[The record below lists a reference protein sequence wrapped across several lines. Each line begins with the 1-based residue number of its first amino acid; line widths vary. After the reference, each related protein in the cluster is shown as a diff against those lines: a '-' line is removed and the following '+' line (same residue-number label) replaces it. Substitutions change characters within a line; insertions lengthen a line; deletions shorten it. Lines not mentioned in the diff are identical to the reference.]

1 MYDANYECR
10 YHKDNIF
17 LDTDDINDYERAH
30 VKHILYNEDFLNIFD
45 IDRYDDEIINERISA
60 LYKKIEIQPDLKE
73 CMLKLAAN
81 FLSEDIEIGLML
93 LFSYDY
99 MYMSHKCICEFI
111 NSGQISEKNISELRN
126 AIFI

>member
-45 IDRYDDEIINERISA
+45 IDRYDDEIINERISF

>member
-1 MYDANYECR
+1 MYNINYECR

-45 IDRYDDEIINERISA
+45 IDRYDDEIINERISF
-60 LYKKIEIQPDLKE
+60 LYKKLEIQPDLKE

-111 NSGQISEKNISELRN
+111 NSGQISEKNISELRS

>member
-1 MYDANYECR
+1 
-10 YHKDNIF
+10 
-17 LDTDDINDYERAH
+17 
-30 VKHILYNEDFLNIFD
+30 
-45 IDRYDDEIINERISA
+45 
-60 LYKKIEIQPDLKE
+60 
-73 CMLKLAAN
+73 MLKLAAN

-111 NSGQISEKNISELRN
+111 NSGQISEKNISELRS